1 MATTAQ
7 KIMALFMTIR
17 PLTILLA
24 LAGTYLGGIIAGAE
38 PTSSPLILAMTAVA
52 LTTASSMAYNDY
64 LDRDI
69 DKISHPERPLPNK
82 ILKPKTLLYYAVGL
96 FLLATLLTTQINLL
110 CLLML
115 GFTLLILFSYELMFK
130 NQGFAG
136 NITVAFLSSLSFT
149 FGGAAVNNPTAS
161 FIFSLITF
169 FLFVAIEIYKDV
181 HDVKGDALNRV
192 TLPMKIGE
200 KNAAIIG
207 SASLVIA
214 ILITPIPYLYYN
226 FGLAYLTFMILVD
239 IIWAYSIISTLKD
252 LSKTGPSIQLI
263 RKAAA
268 LALLAILIGA
278 IL

>member
-1 MATTAQ
+1 MATTTQ
-7 KIMALFMTIR
+7 KITALFMTIR

-38 PTSSPLILAMTAVA
+38 PTSTPLILAMTAVA

-82 ILKPKTLLYYAVGL
+82 ILKPKTLLYYAIAL

-115 GFTLLILFSYELMFK
+115 GFTLLVLLSYELLFK
-130 NQGFAG
+130 NQGLAG

-149 FGGAAVNNPTAS
+149 FGGAAVNNPTAAI
-161 FIFSLITF
+161 IFSLITF

-181 HDVKGDALNRV
+181 HDVEGDTLNRI

-207 SASLVIA
+207 STSLAIA

-226 FGLAYLTFMILVD
+226 FGLGYLAFMILVD
-239 IIWAYSIISTLKD
+239 LIWAYSIISTLKD
-252 LSKTGPSIQLI
+252 ITKTGPSIQLI

>member
-1 MATTAQ
+1 MATTTQ
-7 KIMALFMTIR
+7 KITALFMTIR

-24 LAGTYLGGIIAGAE
+24 LAGTYLGGIIAGAQ
-38 PTSSPLILAMTAVA
+38 PTSLPLILAMTAVA

-82 ILKPKTLLYYAVGL
+82 ILKPKTLLYYAILL
-96 FLLATLLTTQINLL
+96 FAAAALLTIQINLL

-115 GFTLLILFSYELMFK
+115 LFTLFVLLSYELLFK
-130 NQGFAG
+130 NQGLAG

-149 FGGAAVNNPTAS
+149 FGGAAVSNPTAS

-181 HDVKGDALNRV
+181 HDVKGDTLNRV

-207 SASLVIA
+207 SASLVVA

-226 FGLAYLTFMILVD
+226 FGLGYLSFMILVD
-239 IIWAYSIISTLKD
+239 IIWTYSIISTLKD
-252 LSKTGPSIQLI
+252 ITKTGPNIQLI

-278 IL
+278 IV